1 MKSNALE
8 VRTDTH
14 GSSSQG
20 VGKESELYSRRFSRA
35 EEHLR
40 KVTWEV
46 LCDRYFSRFISE
58 TDSVLDLAAGDGLF
72 IRNIRCG
79 KKIAVDLSPHVLELE
94 KDGIASYVRPA
105 TDFHTALSDPV
116 DVIFMSN
123 FLEHLPNKKVLLNVL
138 DECARALRPDGRL
151 MILQP
156 NIRYIGPAYWDYI
169 DHHIALTEHSLV
181 EALDVCGFEVETLVP
196 RFLPYTSKSSVGRLA
211 SGRWARHLIELYLKL
226 PFLWRLFGGQ
236 TFVLARIRID

>member
-8 VRTDTH
+8 VRTDTL

-79 KKIAVDLSPHVLELE
+79 KK
-94 KDGIASYVRPA
+94 
-105 TDFHTALSDPV
+105 
-116 DVIFMSN
+116 
-123 FLEHLPNKKVLLNVL
+123 LP
-138 DECARALRPDGRL
+138 
-151 MILQP
+151 
-156 NIRYIGPAYWDYI
+156 W
-169 DHHIALTEHSLV
+169 T
-181 EALDVCGFEVETLVP
+181 
-196 RFLPYTSKSSVGRLA
+196 
-211 SGRWARHLIELYLKL
+211 
-226 PFLWRLFGGQ
+226 
-236 TFVLARIRID
+236 